1 MGSTMYLQHDSKQKF
16 YYMSKQSKDDVLIF
30 KNFDS
35 ERDVAARCELGEG
48 LKMCLLLNRG
58 LQLHHMHRFDIQ
70 IALRSFS
77 RGRVLRLGL

>member
-35 ERDVAARCELGEG
+35 ERDVAARCELGGG
-48 LKMCLLLNRG
+48 LKVCLLLN
-58 LQLHHMHRFDIQ
+58 
-70 IALRSFS
+70 
-77 RGRVLRLGL
+77 